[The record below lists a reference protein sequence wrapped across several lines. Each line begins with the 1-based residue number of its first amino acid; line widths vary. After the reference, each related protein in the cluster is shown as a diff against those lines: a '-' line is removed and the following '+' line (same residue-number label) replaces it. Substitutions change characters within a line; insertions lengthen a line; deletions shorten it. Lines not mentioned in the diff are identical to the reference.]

1 MKTTAVSAFVAAL
14 GLSVAMARAAAPGI
28 VGWEEAGAHVGQVVT
43 VEGEVRAARVAGD
56 TCVLEFADDPGA
68 FRAVLLLPLF
78 GGTRPRPERVYTGK
92 RIRVTGRVQRFHGR
106 PEIVLR
112 GPEQIELAEPDDVPA
127 AVAPAEAAPAVRSE
141 PPPSLAPAEQL
152 KRTQMDASPC
162 ERARAGWRDVA
173 ADASA
178 RAAGLARCLDAMRYG
193 CRAESAALAPALR
206 ALESME
212 RQVEATCR

>member
-1 MKTTAVSAFVAAL
+1 MKTTPVTAFVAAV
-14 GLSVAMARAAAPGI
+14 GLSVAVAEAATPDI
-28 VGWEEAGAHVGQVVT
+28 VPWEEAGARVGQVVT
-43 VEGEVRAARVAGD
+43 VEGEVRSARVAGD
-56 TCVLEFADDPGA
+56 TCVLEFSDDPGA

-78 GGTRPRPERVYTGK
+78 GGTPPRAERVYTGK

-112 GPEQIELAEPDDVPA
+112 GPEQIELSEPDGVAP

-141 PPPSLAPAEQL
+141 PPPSLAPEEQV
-152 KRTQMDASPC
+152 KRTQVDASPC
-162 ERARAGWRDVA
+162 EQARASWRDVA

-193 CRAESAALAPALR
+193 CRAESAALGPALR
-206 ALESME
+206 ALDSME